1 MADVVLSA
9 RPPSFFRKHSRFL
22 SFVGALIVF
31 ATYII
36 KEGVRE
42 DLKDLISSI
51 ATAESTFKVRA
62 DNGSIQNQLKS
73 LLGTGWVQPS
83 HSKTSSIGTISREI
97 DLYVRNARNSSDDA
111 MLYMDRTEELD
122 RKLDSAK
129 GRLQGISELRS
140 KLYPLIDERNE
151 IANYVIAT
159 RYSAADGPPP
169 RKTTATEAQQ
179 QLDKIAGVETDTEKL
194 EDTSDSMAQIAL
206 QDAELQRK
214 NGELLL
220 QRWTWASYGLYT
232 VGWGLG
238 LTGKLY
244 GGGDILSGD

>member
-1 MADVVLSA
+1 
-9 RPPSFFRKHSRFL
+9 
-22 SFVGALIVF
+22 VGALIVF

-73 LLGTGWVQPS
+73 LLGTGWVLQPS
-83 HSKTSSIGTISREI
+83 HSKTSSVGTIETEI
-97 DLYVRNARNSSDDA
+97 DLYARNARNSSDDA
-111 MLYMDRTEELD
+111 MLFMDRSEELV
-122 RKLDSAK
+122 RKLDNAK
-129 GRLQGISELRS
+129 GRLKAIGEMRS
-140 KLYPLIDERNE
+140 ALYPLIDQRNE
-151 IANYVIAT
+151 ISNYVIAT

-169 RKTTATEAQQ
+169 RKTTTTEAQQ
-179 QLDKIAGVETDTEKL
+179 RLDKMAGVESDTEKVEVL
-194 EDTSDSMAQIAL
+194 ADGYAQGAI
-206 QDAELQRK
+206 QEAEMEK
-214 NGELLL
+214 KKGESLL

-232 VGWGLG
+232 LGWGLG